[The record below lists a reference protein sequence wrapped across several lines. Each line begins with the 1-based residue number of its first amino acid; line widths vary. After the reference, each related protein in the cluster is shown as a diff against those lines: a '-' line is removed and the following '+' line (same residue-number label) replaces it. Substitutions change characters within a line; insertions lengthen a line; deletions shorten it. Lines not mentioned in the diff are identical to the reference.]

1 MSKPALYHNGLSS
14 CSQKVRLVLAE
25 KEIEFES
32 HDIDLLSGGQHD
44 SEYVKLN
51 PNHVVP
57 TLVHEGHAL
66 IESTAIGE
74 YLEDAFPK
82 NPMRPAD
89 PVARHAMRL
98 WTKRI
103 DEKLHPVTAIL
114 TYAIGPRKMI
124 LSQPEAAREAVINSI
139 PDPQRRAERRS
150 VIEHG
155 VKAPEFA
162 NAIRVFVD
170 YFDAMEAALEHQ
182 PWLSG
187 EAYGL
192 ADAGTLPYVLR
203 VDQLAMSPMIESRPR
218 LADWLTRATERPS
231 YENAISN
238 WVPEIAIELFKN
250 QGQEVWAEVEPLTR
264 A

>member
-25 KEIEFES
+25 KQIEFES
-32 HDIDLLSGGQHD
+32 HDVDLLSGGQHD

-57 TLVHEGHAL
+57 TLVHNGHAL
-66 IESTAIGE
+66 IESTTIGE
-74 YLEDAFPK
+74 YLEDAFPE

-89 PVARHAMRL
+89 PAARHAMRL

-103 DEKLHPVTAIL
+103 DEKLHPVTAVL

-124 LSQPEAAREAVINSI
+124 LDQPEATREAVINSI
-139 PDPQRRAERRS
+139 PDPQRREERRS
-150 VIEHG
+150 VIAHG

-162 NAIRVFVD
+162 NAIGVFVD
-170 YFDAMEAALEHQ
+170 HFDAMEAALEQ
-182 PWLSG
+182 RPWLSG
-187 EAYGL
+187 DAYGL

-218 LADWLTRATERPS
+218 LADWLARATSRPS
-231 YENAISN
+231 YESAISN
-238 WVPEIAIELFKN
+238 WVPQIAIDLFKT
-250 QGQEVWAEVEPLTR
+250 QGQEVWPEVEPLTR